1 MSTRVDFLLEGL
13 NCAHCAEKINDKV
26 SKLDYVE
33 SSNMNFVAKKLSVFM
48 ENENITEANVSKIA
62 KIIHDTESGLTV
74 SLLKNK
80 VLGEVSFDNKGNIIK
95 SAKKEEIDK
104 NKVIRVDFLLN
115 NLNCAHCAEKIN
127 DKVAK
132 LSYVENSN
140 MNFVAKKLSV
150 FAKAGDITKQHMSE
164 IAKIIHETESG
175 LTVSLLKN
183 KVVGALEFDNKGNI
197 IESGTIKG
205 SKDLNVLYANR
216 KNNSKEH
223 HHDHGEDCGC
233 GGHHHD
239 HDHGEECGCGG
250 HHHDHD
256 YGEECGCGDHH
267 HHDHEHGEEC
277 GCGDHHHHDHEHGE
291 ECGCG
296 NHHHHDHEHGEEC
309 GCGGHHHDHEHGEEC
324 GCGDHHHHDHEHEE
338 SKPKKVEKRKEKK
351 EINKDLIKI
360 IIGVI
365 VYAFGIY
372 EMAVG
377 NTGTF
382 GVVVFLAAYILIGGD
397 VLLKAIKNLFR
408 GQVLDEN
415 FLMSIATIGAVAIG
429 EYSEAVG
436 VMLFYKIGE
445 YLQQKAVGQSRKS
458 ISALM
463 EIKAEFAN
471 LVQGGK
477 MIQVDPEEVEV
488 GDVIVVKPGE
498 KVPLDG
504 IVTEGEAM
512 LDTSAI
518 TGESV
523 LRSVKPGEEVVSG
536 TINTNAL
543 IYVRVTKEYGESTVA
558 KILDMVENAGSR
570 KSQTENFISKFCRYY
585 TPIVVGLALAVA
597 FIPPLVI
604 EGAVFRDWLYRGLIF
619 LVVSCPC
626 ALVLSIP
633 LSFFGGIGSA
643 SKNGI
648 LIKGSNYLEAL
659 RKANTVVLD
668 KTGTITKGVFK
679 VTEINPVG
687 MSEDELLKY
696 AAIAEAN
703 SNHPIAKSIMESY
716 NEKFEEEV
724 KLSEI
729 DKYEEIAAHGIKVL
743 YNGKTILAGSS
754 KLLDSEN
761 IEYKK
766 IEESGT
772 TVYVAVD
779 GKFAGCIVISDEV
792 KEDSKRAIEEMRK
805 VGITNVVM
813 LTGDNEAAAAKI
825 AKEVGV
831 NKHYSGLLPN
841 QKVEILEEIANENST
856 GNTIFIGDGIN
867 DAPVL
872 ARADVGIAMGGVGSD
887 AAIEASD
894 IVFMTDELSKLPIAK
909 RISEKTNK
917 IVWQNI
923 VFAMGVKVIV
933 MLMSTGGVANMWEA
947 IFADV
952 GVALIAVLNAMRTL
966 KE

>member
-48 ENENITEANVSKIA
+48 ENENITEDNVSKIA

-95 SAKKEEIDK
+95 SVKKEEIDK

-127 DKVAK
+127 DKVGK

-256 YGEECGCGDHH
+256 HGEECGCGGH
-267 HHDHEHGEEC
+267 HHDHEHGEDC
-277 GCGDHHHHDHEHGE
+277 GCGG
-291 ECGCG
+291 
-296 NHHHHDHEHGEEC
+296 HHHDHEHGEEC
-309 GCGGHHHDHEHGEEC
+309 GCGGHHHDHEYGEECGCGDHHHDHGEEC
-324 GCGDHHHHDHEHEE
+324 GCGDHHHDHEHEE

-382 GVVVFLAAYILIGGD
+382 GVVVFLAAYVLIGGD

-504 IVTEGEAM
+504 IVKEGEAM

>member
-1 MSTRVDFLLEGL
+1 MSTRIDFLLEGL

-33 SSNMNFVAKKLSVFM
+33 NSNMNFVAKKLSVFM
-48 ENENITEANVSKIA
+48 ENESITEANVSKIA

-80 VLGEVSFDNKGNIIK
+80 VLGEISFDNKGNIIK
-95 SAKKEEIDK
+95 SEKKDEIDE

-127 DKVAK
+127 DKVGK
-132 LSYVENSN
+132 LAYVENSN

-164 IAKIIHETESG
+164 IAKMIHETESG

-197 IESGTIKG
+197 VESGNTTRKG
-205 SKDLNVLYANR
+205 RADLNVLYANR
-216 KNNSKEH
+216 NNSEEH
-223 HHDHGEDCGC
+223 HHEHGESCGC
-233 GGHHHD
+233 GEHHHD
-239 HDHGEECGCGG
+239 HDHGEECGCGE
-250 HHHDHD
+250 HHHNHD
-256 YGEECGCGDHH
+256 
-267 HHDHEHGEEC
+267 HGEEC
-277 GCGDHHHHDHEHGE
+277 GCGEHHHHDHDHGE

-296 NHHHHDHEHGEEC
+296 E
-309 GCGGHHHDHEHGEEC
+309 
-324 GCGDHHHHDHEHEE
+324 HHHDHEHEE
-338 SKPKKVEKRKEKK
+338 IKPKKVEKPKEKK

-360 IIGVI
+360 IIGVF

-397 VLLKAIKNLFR
+397 VLLKAAKNLFR
-408 GQVLDEN
+408 GQVMDEN
-415 FLMSIATIGAVAIG
+415 FLMSIATIGAIAIG
-429 EYSEAVG
+429 EHSEAVG

-463 EIKAEFAN
+463 GIKAEFAN

-477 MIQVDPEEVEV
+477 IIQVDPEEVEV

-570 KSQTENFISKFCRYY
+570 KSQTENFISRFCRYY

-659 RKANTVVLD
+659 RKVNTVVLD

-687 MSEDELLKY
+687 MSEDELLRF

-716 NEKFEEEV
+716 NEKSNEEI

-761 IEYKK
+761 VKYEK
-766 IEESGT
+766 IDEVGT

-779 GKFAGCIVISDEV
+779 GKYAGCIVISDEV
-792 KEDSKRAIEEMRK
+792 KEDSKRAIAEMRK

-825 AKEVGV
+825 AEEVGLD
-831 NKHYSGLLPN
+831 KHYSGLLPN
-841 QKVEILEEIANENST
+841 QKVEILEEIAKENST
-856 GNTIFIGDGIN
+856 GNTAFIGDGIN

>member
-1 MSTRVDFLLEGL
+1 MSTRIDFLLEGL

-33 SSNMNFVAKKLSVFM
+33 NSNMNFVAKKLSVFM
-48 ENENITEANVSKIA
+48 ENESITEANVSKIA

-80 VLGEVSFDNKGNIIK
+80 VLGEISFDNKGNIIK
-95 SAKKEEIDK
+95 SEKKDEIDK

-127 DKVAK
+127 DKVGK
-132 LSYVENSN
+132 LAYVENSN

-150 FAKAGDITKQHMSE
+150 FANAGDITKQHMSE

-197 IESGTIKG
+197 VESGNTARNGRI
-205 SKDLNVLYANR
+205 DLNVLYANR
-216 KNNSKEH
+216 NNSEEHHHEHGENCGCGEHHHHEHNHDEECGCGEHH
-223 HHDHGEDCGC
+223 HHDHEHSESCGC

-239 HDHGEECGCGG
+239 HDHKET
-250 HHHDHD
+250 
-256 YGEECGCGDHH
+256 
-267 HHDHEHGEEC
+267 
-277 GCGDHHHHDHEHGE
+277 
-291 ECGCG
+291 
-296 NHHHHDHEHGEEC
+296 
-309 GCGGHHHDHEHGEEC
+309 
-324 GCGDHHHHDHEHEE
+324 
-338 SKPKKVEKRKEKK
+338 KPKKVEKPKEKK

-397 VLLKAIKNLFR
+397 VLLKAAKNLFR
-408 GQVLDEN
+408 GQVMDEN
-415 FLMSIATIGAVAIG
+415 FLMSIATIGAIAIG
-429 EYSEAVG
+429 EHSEAVG

-477 MIQVDPEEVEV
+477 IIQVDPEEVEV

-570 KSQTENFISKFCRYY
+570 KSQTENFISRFCRYY

-659 RKANTVVLD
+659 RKVDTVVLD

-687 MSEDELLKY
+687 MSEDELLRF

-724 KLSEI
+724 KLSKI

-743 YNGKTILAGSS
+743 YHGKTILAGSS

-761 IEYKK
+761 VKYEK
-766 IEESGT
+766 IDEVGT

-779 GKFAGCIVISDEV
+779 GKYAGCIVISDQI
-792 KEDSKRAIEEMRK
+792 KEDSKKAIEEMRK

-831 NKHYSGLLPN
+831 DKYYSGLLPN
-841 QKVEILEEIANENST
+841 QKVEMLEEIASKNST
-856 GNTIFIGDGIN
+856 GNTAFIGDGIN

-894 IVFMTDELSKLPIAK
+894 VVFMTDELSKLPIAK

>member
-48 ENENITEANVSKIA
+48 ENENITEDNVSKIA

-256 YGEECGCGDHH
+256 YGEECGCGD
-267 HHDHEHGEEC
+267 
-277 GCGDHHHHDHEHGE
+277 
-291 ECGCG
+291 
-296 NHHHHDHEHGEEC
+296 HHHHDHEHGEEC

>member
-1 MSTRVDFLLEGL
+1 MSTRIDFLLDGL

-33 SSNMNFVAKKLSVFM
+33 NSNMNFVAKKLSVFM
-48 ENENITEANVSKIA
+48 ENESITEANVSKIA

-80 VLGEVSFDNKGNIIK
+80 VLGEISFDNKGNIVK
-95 SAKKEEIDK
+95 SEKKDEIDK

-127 DKVAK
+127 DKVGK
-132 LSYVENSN
+132 LAYVENSN

-183 KVVGALEFDNKGNI
+183 KVVGALDFDNKGNI
-197 IESGTIKG
+197 VESGNTARRG
-205 SKDLNVLYANR
+205 RTDLNVLYANR
-216 KNNSKEH
+216 NNSEEHHHEHGESCGCGEH
-223 HHDHGEDCGC
+223 HHDYDHGEECGC
-233 GGHHHD
+233 GERHHHD
-239 HDHGEECGCGG
+239 HEHDEECGCGG

-256 YGEECGCGDHH
+256 
-267 HHDHEHGEEC
+267 
-277 GCGDHHHHDHEHGE
+277 
-291 ECGCG
+291 
-296 NHHHHDHEHGEEC
+296 
-309 GCGGHHHDHEHGEEC
+309 
-324 GCGDHHHHDHEHEE
+324 EHEE
-338 SKPKKVEKRKEKK
+338 IKPKKVEKPKEKK

-360 IIGVI
+360 IIGVF

-397 VLLKAIKNLFR
+397 VLLKAAKNLFR
-408 GQVLDEN
+408 GQVMDEN
-415 FLMSIATIGAVAIG
+415 FLMSLAPIGAIALG
-429 EYSEAVG
+429 EHSEAVG

-477 MIQVDPEEVEV
+477 IIQVDPEEVEV

-570 KSQTENFISKFCRYY
+570 KSQTENFISRFCRYY

-659 RKANTVVLD
+659 RKVNTVVLD

-687 MSEDELLKY
+687 MSEDELLRF

-743 YNGKTILAGSS
+743 YHGKTILAGSS

-761 IEYKK
+761 VKYEKVD
-766 IEESGT
+766 EVGT

-779 GKFAGCIVISDEV
+779 GKYAGCIVISDQI
-792 KEDSKRAIEEMRK
+792 KEDSKKAIAEMRK

-831 NKHYSGLLPN
+831 DKYYSGLLPN
-841 QKVEILEEIANENST
+841 QKVEMLEEIASKNST
-856 GNTIFIGDGIN
+856 GNTAFIGDGIN

-894 IVFMTDELSKLPIAK
+894 VVFMTDELSKLPIAK

>member
-48 ENENITEANVSKIA
+48 ENENITEDNVSKIA

-95 SAKKEEIDK
+95 SVKKEEIDK

-197 IESGTIKG
+197 IESGTIRG

>member
-1 MSTRVDFLLEGL
+1 MSTRIDFLLDGL

-33 SSNMNFVAKKLSVFM
+33 NSNMNFVAKKLSVFM
-48 ENENITEANVSKIA
+48 ENESITEANVSKIA

-80 VLGEVSFDNKGNIIK
+80 VLGEISFDNKGNIIK
-95 SAKKEEIDK
+95 SEKKDEIDK
-104 NKVIRVDFLLN
+104 EKVIRVDFLLN

-127 DKVAK
+127 DKVGK
-132 LSYVENSN
+132 LAYVENSN

-197 IESGTIKG
+197 VESGNTARNGRI
-205 SKDLNVLYANR
+205 DLNVLYANR
-216 KNNSKEH
+216 NNSEEH
-223 HHDHGEDCGC
+223 HHEHGENCGC

-239 HDHGEECGCGG
+239 HDHKET
-250 HHHDHD
+250 
-256 YGEECGCGDHH
+256 
-267 HHDHEHGEEC
+267 
-277 GCGDHHHHDHEHGE
+277 
-291 ECGCG
+291 
-296 NHHHHDHEHGEEC
+296 
-309 GCGGHHHDHEHGEEC
+309 
-324 GCGDHHHHDHEHEE
+324 
-338 SKPKKVEKRKEKK
+338 KPKKVEKPKEKK

-397 VLLKAIKNLFR
+397 VLLKAAKNLFR
-408 GQVLDEN
+408 GQVMDEN
-415 FLMSIATIGAVAIG
+415 FLMSIATIGAIAIG
-429 EYSEAVG
+429 EHSEAVG

-477 MIQVDPEEVEV
+477 IIQVDPEEVEV

-570 KSQTENFISKFCRYY
+570 KSQTENFISRFCRYY

-659 RKANTVVLD
+659 RKVNTVVLD

-687 MSEDELLKY
+687 MSEDELLRF

-743 YNGKTILAGSS
+743 YHGKTILAGSS

-761 IEYKK
+761 VKYEK
-766 IEESGT
+766 IDEVGT

-779 GKFAGCIVISDEV
+779 GKYAGCIVISDQI
-792 KEDSKRAIEEMRK
+792 KEDSKKAIEEMRK

-831 NKHYSGLLPN
+831 DKYYSGLLPN
-841 QKVEILEEIANENST
+841 QKVEMLEEIASKNST
-856 GNTIFIGDGIN
+856 GNTAFIGDGIN

-894 IVFMTDELSKLPIAK
+894 VVFMTDELSKLPIAK

>member
-1 MSTRVDFLLEGL
+1 
-13 NCAHCAEKINDKV
+13 
-26 SKLDYVE
+26 
-33 SSNMNFVAKKLSVFM
+33 MNFVAKKLSVFM
-48 ENENITEANVSKIA
+48 ENESITEANVSKIA

-80 VLGEVSFDNKGNIIK
+80 VLGEISFDNKGNIIK
-95 SAKKEEIDK
+95 SDKKDEIDE

-127 DKVAK
+127 DKVGK
-132 LSYVENSN
+132 LAYVENSN

-164 IAKIIHETESG
+164 IAKIIHETESC

-183 KVVGALEFDNKGNI
+183 KVVGALDFDNRGNI
-197 IESGTIKG
+197 IESGNTSVKG
-205 SKDLNVLYANR
+205 MTDLNVLYAKR
-216 KNNSKEH
+216 KNNLEEEH
-223 HHDHGEDCGC
+223 HH
-233 GGHHHD
+233 
-239 HDHGEECGCGG
+239 
-250 HHHDHD
+250 
-256 YGEECGCGDHH
+256 
-267 HHDHEHGEEC
+267 HEHGESC
-277 GCGDHHHHDHEHGE
+277 GCGE
-291 ECGCG
+291 
-296 NHHHHDHEHGEEC
+296 
-309 GCGGHHHDHEHGEEC
+309 
-324 GCGDHHHHDHEHEE
+324 HHHDHEHEE
-338 SKPKKVEKRKEKK
+338 TKPKKVEKPKEKK

-360 IIGVI
+360 IIGVF
-365 VYAFGIY
+365 VYGFGIY

-397 VLLKAIKNLFR
+397 VLLKAAKNLFR
-408 GQVLDEN
+408 GQVMDEN
-415 FLMSIATIGAVAIG
+415 FLMSIATIGAIAIG
-429 EYSEAVG
+429 EHSEAVG

-477 MIQVDPEEVEV
+477 IIQVDPEEVEV

-504 IVTEGEAM
+504 IVIEGEAM

-570 KSQTENFISKFCRYY
+570 KSQTENFISRFCRYY

-597 FIPPLVI
+597 FIPSLVI

-659 RKANTVVLD
+659 RKVNTVVLD

-687 MSEDELLKY
+687 MSEDELLRF

-716 NEKFEEEV
+716 NEKSNEEI

-729 DKYEEIAAHGIKVL
+729 DQYEEIAAHGIKVL
-743 YNGKTILAGSS
+743 SNGKIILVGSS

-761 IEYKK
+761 VKYEK
-766 IEESGT
+766 IDEVGT

-792 KEDSKRAIEEMRK
+792 KEDSKRAIAEMRK

-813 LTGDNEAAAAKI
+813 LTGDNEATAVKI
-825 AKEVGV
+825 AEEVGLD
-831 NKHYSGLLPN
+831 KHYSGLLPN
-841 QKVEILEEIANENST
+841 QKVEILEEIAKENST
-856 GNTIFIGDGIN
+856 GNTAFIGDGIN

-923 VFAMGVKVIV
+923 IFAMGVKVIV

-966 KE
+966 KK

>member
-1 MSTRVDFLLEGL
+1 MSTRIDFLLEGL

-33 SSNMNFVAKKLSVFM
+33 NSNMNFVAKKLSVFM
-48 ENENITEANVSKIA
+48 ENESITEANVSKIA

-80 VLGEVSFDNKGNIIK
+80 VLGEISFDNKGNIIK
-95 SAKKEEIDK
+95 SEKKDEIDK

-127 DKVAK
+127 DKVGK
-132 LSYVENSN
+132 LAYVENSN

-150 FAKAGDITKQHMSE
+150 FAKARDITKQHMSE

-197 IESGTIKG
+197 VESGNTARNGRI
-205 SKDLNVLYANR
+205 DLNVLYANR
-216 KNNSKEH
+216 NNSEEH
-223 HHDHGEDCGC
+223 HHEHGENCGC

-239 HDHGEECGCGG
+239 HDHKET
-250 HHHDHD
+250 
-256 YGEECGCGDHH
+256 
-267 HHDHEHGEEC
+267 
-277 GCGDHHHHDHEHGE
+277 
-291 ECGCG
+291 
-296 NHHHHDHEHGEEC
+296 
-309 GCGGHHHDHEHGEEC
+309 
-324 GCGDHHHHDHEHEE
+324 
-338 SKPKKVEKRKEKK
+338 KPKKVEKPKEKK

-360 IIGVI
+360 IIGVF

-397 VLLKAIKNLFR
+397 VLLKAAKNLFR
-408 GQVLDEN
+408 GQVMDEN
-415 FLMSIATIGAVAIG
+415 FLMSIATIGAIAIG
-429 EYSEAVG
+429 EHSEAVG

-477 MIQVDPEEVEV
+477 IIQVDPEEVEV

-659 RKANTVVLD
+659 RKVDTVVLD

-687 MSEDELLKY
+687 MSEDELLRF

-743 YNGKTILAGSS
+743 YHGKTILAGSS

-761 IEYKK
+761 VKYEK
-766 IEESGT
+766 IDEVGT

-779 GKFAGCIVISDEV
+779 GKYAGCIVISDQI
-792 KEDSKRAIEEMRK
+792 KEDSKKAIEEMRK

-831 NKHYSGLLPN
+831 DKYYSGLLPN
-841 QKVEILEEIANENST
+841 QKVEMLEEIASKNST
-856 GNTIFIGDGIN
+856 GNTAFIGDGIN

-894 IVFMTDELSKLPIAK
+894 VVFMTDELSKLPIAK

>member
-48 ENENITEANVSKIA
+48 ENENITEDNVSKIA

-95 SAKKEEIDK
+95 SVKKEEIDK

-127 DKVAK
+127 DKVGK

-256 YGEECGCGDHH
+256 
-267 HHDHEHGEEC
+267 
-277 GCGDHHHHDHEHGE
+277 
-291 ECGCG
+291 
-296 NHHHHDHEHGEEC
+296 HGEEC

-324 GCGDHHHHDHEHEE
+324 GCGDHHHDHEHEE

-382 GVVVFLAAYILIGGD
+382 GIVVFLAAYILIGGD

>member
-1 MSTRVDFLLEGL
+1 MSTRIDFLLEGL

-33 SSNMNFVAKKLSVFM
+33 NSNMNFVAKKLSVFM
-48 ENENITEANVSKIA
+48 ENESITEANVSKIA

-80 VLGEVSFDNKGNIIK
+80 VLGEISFDNKGNIIK
-95 SAKKEEIDK
+95 SEKKDEIDK

-127 DKVAK
+127 DKVGK
-132 LSYVENSN
+132 LAYVENSN

-150 FAKAGDITKQHMSE
+150 FAKARDITKQHMSE

-197 IESGTIKG
+197 VESGNTTRRG
-205 SKDLNVLYANR
+205 RTDLNVLYANR
-216 KNNSKEH
+216 NNSEEH
-223 HHDHGEDCGC
+223 HHEHGESCGC
-233 GGHHHD
+233 GEHHHD
-239 HDHGEECGCGG
+239 HDHGEECGCG
-250 HHHDHD
+250 
-256 YGEECGCGDHH
+256 EHH

-277 GCGDHHHHDHEHGE
+277 GCGERHHHDHEH
-291 ECGCG
+291 
-296 NHHHHDHEHGEEC
+296 DEEC
-309 GCGGHHHDHEHGEEC
+309 GCGGHHHDH
-324 GCGDHHHHDHEHEE
+324 DEHEE
-338 SKPKKVEKRKEKK
+338 IKPKKVEKPKEKK

-360 IIGVI
+360 IIGVF

-397 VLLKAIKNLFR
+397 VLLKAAKNLFR
-408 GQVLDEN
+408 GQVMDEN
-415 FLMSIATIGAVAIG
+415 FLMSIATIGAIAIG
-429 EYSEAVG
+429 EHSEAVG

-477 MIQVDPEEVEV
+477 IIQVDPEEVEV

-570 KSQTENFISKFCRYY
+570 KSQTENFISRFCRYY

-659 RKANTVVLD
+659 RKVDTVVLD

-687 MSEDELLKY
+687 MSEDELLRF

-743 YNGKTILAGSS
+743 YHGKTILAGSS

-761 IEYKK
+761 VKYEK
-766 IEESGT
+766 IDEVGT

-779 GKFAGCIVISDEV
+779 GKYAGCIVISDQI
-792 KEDSKRAIEEMRK
+792 KEDSKKAIEEMRK

-831 NKHYSGLLPN
+831 DKYYSGLLPN
-841 QKVEILEEIANENST
+841 QKVEMLEEIASKNST
-856 GNTIFIGDGIN
+856 GNTAFIGDGIN

>member
-140 MNFVAKKLSV
+140 MKFVAKKLSV
-150 FAKAGDITKQHMSE
+150 FAKGGDITKQHMSD

-223 HHDHGEDCGC
+223 HHEHGEDCGC
-233 GGHHHD
+233 GG
-239 HDHGEECGCGG
+239 
-250 HHHDHD
+250 
-256 YGEECGCGDHH
+256 
-267 HHDHEHGEEC
+267 
-277 GCGDHHHHDHEHGE
+277 
-291 ECGCG
+291 
-296 NHHHHDHEHGEEC
+296 HHHDHEHGEEC

-324 GCGDHHHHDHEHEE
+324 GCGDHHHHDHEHGEECGCGDHHHDHGEECGCGDHHHDHEHEE

-382 GVVVFLAAYILIGGD
+382 GVVVFLAAYVLIGGD

-488 GDVIVVKPGE
+488 GDVIAVKPGE

>member
-1 MSTRVDFLLEGL
+1 MSTRIDFLLEGL

-33 SSNMNFVAKKLSVFM
+33 NSNMNFVAKKLSVFM
-48 ENENITEANVSKIA
+48 ENESITEANVSKIA

-80 VLGEVSFDNKGNIIK
+80 VLGEISFDNKGNIIK
-95 SAKKEEIDK
+95 SEKKDEIDK

-127 DKVAK
+127 DKVGK
-132 LSYVENSN
+132 LAYVENSN

-150 FAKAGDITKQHMSE
+150 FAKARDITKQHMSE

-197 IESGTIKG
+197 VESENTARNGRT
-205 SKDLNVLYANR
+205 DLNVLYANR
-216 KNNSKEH
+216 NNSEEH
-223 HHDHGEDCGC
+223 HHEHGESCGC
-233 GGHHHD
+233 GEHHHD
-239 HDHGEECGCGG
+239 HDHGEECGCG
-250 HHHDHD
+250 
-256 YGEECGCGDHH
+256 EHH

-277 GCGDHHHHDHEHGE
+277 GCGERHHHDHEH
-291 ECGCG
+291 
-296 NHHHHDHEHGEEC
+296 DEEC
-309 GCGGHHHDHEHGEEC
+309 GCGGHHHDH
-324 GCGDHHHHDHEHEE
+324 DEHEE
-338 SKPKKVEKRKEKK
+338 IKPKKVEKPKEKK

-360 IIGVI
+360 IIGVF

-397 VLLKAIKNLFR
+397 VLLKAAKNLFR
-408 GQVLDEN
+408 GQVMDEN
-415 FLMSIATIGAVAIG
+415 FLMSIATIGAIAIG
-429 EYSEAVG
+429 EHSEAVG

-477 MIQVDPEEVEV
+477 IIQADPEEVEV

-570 KSQTENFISKFCRYY
+570 KSQTENFISRFCRYY

-659 RKANTVVLD
+659 RKVDTVVLD

-687 MSEDELLKY
+687 MSEDELLRF

-743 YNGKTILAGSS
+743 YHGKTILAGSS

-761 IEYKK
+761 VKYEK
-766 IEESGT
+766 IDEVGT

-779 GKFAGCIVISDEV
+779 GKYAGCIVISDEV
-792 KEDSKRAIEEMRK
+792 KEDSKKAIEEMRK

-831 NKHYSGLLPN
+831 DKYYSGLLPN
-841 QKVEILEEIANENST
+841 QKVEMLEEIASKNST
-856 GNTIFIGDGIN
+856 GNTAFIGDGIN

-894 IVFMTDELSKLPIAK
+894 VVFMTDELSKLPIAK

>member
-1 MSTRVDFLLEGL
+1 MSTRIDFLLEGL

-33 SSNMNFVAKKLSVFM
+33 NSNMNFVAKKLSVFM
-48 ENENITEANVSKIA
+48 ENESITEANVSKIA

-80 VLGEVSFDNKGNIIK
+80 VLGEISFDNKGNIIK
-95 SAKKEEIDK
+95 SEKKDEIDE

-127 DKVAK
+127 DKVGK

-164 IAKIIHETESG
+164 IAKMIHETESG

-197 IESGTIKG
+197 VESGNIIRRGRT
-205 SKDLNVLYANR
+205 DLNVLYANR
-216 KNNSKEH
+216 NNSEEDH
-223 HHDHGEDCGC
+223 HKHGESCGC
-233 GGHHHD
+233 GEHHHD
-239 HDHGEECGCGG
+239 HDHGEECGCGE

-256 YGEECGCGDHH
+256 
-267 HHDHEHGEEC
+267 HGEEC
-277 GCGDHHHHDHEHGE
+277 GCGEHHHDHDHGE

-296 NHHHHDHEHGEEC
+296 EHHHHDH
-309 GCGGHHHDHEHGEEC
+309 DHEEI
-324 GCGDHHHHDHEHEE
+324 
-338 SKPKKVEKRKEKK
+338 KPKKVEKPKEKK

-360 IIGVI
+360 IIGVF

-397 VLLKAIKNLFR
+397 VLLKAAKNLFR
-408 GQVLDEN
+408 GQVMDEN
-415 FLMSIATIGAVAIG
+415 FLMSIATIGAIAIG
-429 EYSEAVG
+429 EHSEAVG

-477 MIQVDPEEVEV
+477 IIQVDPEEVEV

-570 KSQTENFISKFCRYY
+570 KSQTENFISRFCRYY

-659 RKANTVVLD
+659 RKVNTVVLD

-687 MSEDELLKY
+687 MSEDELLRF

-716 NEKFEEEV
+716 NEKSNEEI

-761 IEYKK
+761 VKYEK
-766 IEESGT
+766 IDEIGT

-779 GKFAGCIVISDEV
+779 GKYAGCIVISDEV
-792 KEDSKRAIEEMRK
+792 KEDSKRAIAEMRK

-825 AKEVGV
+825 AEEVGLD
-831 NKHYSGLLPN
+831 KHYSGLLPN
-841 QKVEILEEIANENST
+841 QKVEILEEIAKENST
-856 GNTIFIGDGIN
+856 GNTAFIGDGIN

>member
-223 HHDHGEDCGC
+223 HHDHGE
-233 GGHHHD
+233 
-239 HDHGEECGCGG
+239 ECGCGG
-250 HHHDHD
+250 HHHDHEH
-256 YGEECGCGDHH
+256 GEECGCGDHH

-296 NHHHHDHEHGEEC
+296 
-309 GCGGHHHDHEHGEEC
+309 GHHHDHEHGEEC
-324 GCGDHHHHDHEHEE
+324 GCGDHHHHDHEHGEECGCGDHHHDHEHEE

-872 ARADVGIAMGGVGSD
+872 ARADIGIAMGGVGSD

>member
-1 MSTRVDFLLEGL
+1 MSTRIDFLLEGL

-33 SSNMNFVAKKLSVFM
+33 NSNMNFVAKKLSVFM
-48 ENENITEANVSKIA
+48 ENESITEANVSKIA

-80 VLGEVSFDNKGNIIK
+80 VLGEISFDNKGNIIK
-95 SAKKEEIDK
+95 SEKKDEIDK

-127 DKVAK
+127 DKVTK
-132 LSYVENSN
+132 LAYVENSN

-150 FAKAGDITKQHMSE
+150 FAKARDITKQHMSE

-197 IESGTIKG
+197 VESGNTTRKG
-205 SKDLNVLYANR
+205 RADLNVLYANR
-216 KNNSKEH
+216 NNSEEH
-223 HHDHGEDCGC
+223 HHEHGESCGC
-233 GGHHHD
+233 G
-239 HDHGEECGCGG
+239 E

-256 YGEECGCGDHH
+256 YGEECGCG
-267 HHDHEHGEEC
+267 E
-277 GCGDHHHHDHEHGE
+277 
-291 ECGCG
+291 
-296 NHHHHDHEHGEEC
+296 HHHHDHEHGEEC
-309 GCGGHHHDHEHGEEC
+309 GCGGHHHE
-324 GCGDHHHHDHEHEE
+324 HDHEET
-338 SKPKKVEKRKEKK
+338 KPKKVEKPKEKK

-360 IIGVI
+360 IIGVF

-397 VLLKAIKNLFR
+397 VLLKAAKNLFR
-408 GQVLDEN
+408 GQVMDEN
-415 FLMSIATIGAVAIG
+415 FLMSIATIGAIAIG
-429 EYSEAVG
+429 EHSEAVG

-477 MIQVDPEEVEV
+477 IIQVDPEEVEV

-570 KSQTENFISKFCRYY
+570 KSQTENFISRFCRYY

-659 RKANTVVLD
+659 RKVDTVVLD

-687 MSEDELLKY
+687 MSEDELLRF

-743 YNGKTILAGSS
+743 YHGKTILAGSS

-761 IEYKK
+761 VKYEK
-766 IEESGT
+766 IDEVGT

-779 GKFAGCIVISDEV
+779 GKYAGCIVISDQI
-792 KEDSKRAIEEMRK
+792 KEDSKKAIEEMRK

-831 NKHYSGLLPN
+831 DKYYSGLLPN
-841 QKVEILEEIANENST
+841 QKVEMLEEIASKNST
-856 GNTIFIGDGIN
+856 GNTAFIGDGIN

-894 IVFMTDELSKLPIAK
+894 VVFMTDELSKLPIAK

>member
-48 ENENITEANVSKIA
+48 ENENITEDNVSKIA

-223 HHDHGEDCGC
+223 HHEHGEDCGC

-256 YGEECGCGDHH
+256 
-267 HHDHEHGEEC
+267 HEHGEEC

-296 NHHHHDHEHGEEC
+296 D
-309 GCGGHHHDHEHGEEC
+309 
-324 GCGDHHHHDHEHEE
+324 HHHDHEHEE

-831 NKHYSGLLPN
+831 NKHYSGLLPD
-841 QKVEILEEIANENST
+841 QKVEILEEIASENST

>member
-1 MSTRVDFLLEGL
+1 MSTRIDFLLEGL

-33 SSNMNFVAKKLSVFM
+33 NSNMNFVAKKLSVFM
-48 ENENITEANVSKIA
+48 ENESITEANVSKIA

-80 VLGEVSFDNKGNIIK
+80 VLGEISFDNKGNIIK
-95 SAKKEEIDK
+95 SEKKDEIDE

-127 DKVAK
+127 DKVGK
-132 LSYVENSN
+132 LAYVENSN

-164 IAKIIHETESG
+164 IAKMIHETESG

-197 IESGTIKG
+197 VESGNTTRKG
-205 SKDLNVLYANR
+205 RADLNVLYANR
-216 KNNSKEH
+216 NNSEEH
-223 HHDHGEDCGC
+223 HHEHGESCGC
-233 GGHHHD
+233 GEHHHD
-239 HDHGEECGCGG
+239 HDHGEECGCGEH

-256 YGEECGCGDHH
+256 
-267 HHDHEHGEEC
+267 
-277 GCGDHHHHDHEHGE
+277 
-291 ECGCG
+291 
-296 NHHHHDHEHGEEC
+296 
-309 GCGGHHHDHEHGEEC
+309 
-324 GCGDHHHHDHEHEE
+324 HEE
-338 SKPKKVEKRKEKK
+338 IKPKKVEKPKEKK

-360 IIGVI
+360 IIGVF

-397 VLLKAIKNLFR
+397 VLLKAAKNLFR
-408 GQVLDEN
+408 GQVMDEN
-415 FLMSIATIGAVAIG
+415 FLMSIATIGAIAIG
-429 EYSEAVG
+429 EHSEAVG

-477 MIQVDPEEVEV
+477 IIQVDPEEVEV

-570 KSQTENFISKFCRYY
+570 KSQTENFISRFCRYY

-659 RKANTVVLD
+659 RKVNTVVLD

-687 MSEDELLKY
+687 MSEDELLRF

-716 NEKFEEEV
+716 NEKSNEEI

-761 IEYKK
+761 VKYEK
-766 IEESGT
+766 IDEVGT

-779 GKFAGCIVISDEV
+779 GKYAGCIVISDEV
-792 KEDSKRAIEEMRK
+792 KEDSKRAIAEMRK

-825 AKEVGV
+825 AEEVGLD
-831 NKHYSGLLPN
+831 KHYSGLLPN
-841 QKVEILEEIANENST
+841 QKVEILEEIAKENST
-856 GNTIFIGDGIN
+856 GNTAFIGDGIN

>member
-1 MSTRVDFLLEGL
+1 MSTRIDFLLEGL

-33 SSNMNFVAKKLSVFM
+33 NSNMNFVAKKLSVFM
-48 ENENITEANVSKIA
+48 ENESITEANVSKIA

-80 VLGEVSFDNKGNIIK
+80 VLGKISFDNKGNIIK
-95 SAKKEEIDK
+95 SEKKDEIDK

-127 DKVAK
+127 DKVGK
-132 LSYVENSN
+132 LAYVENSN

-197 IESGTIKG
+197 VESGNTTKKG
-205 SKDLNVLYANR
+205 RIDLNVLYANR
-216 KNNSKEH
+216 NNSEGH
-223 HHDHGEDCGC
+223 HHDHEHDEECGCGEHHHHNHEHGEECGCGEHHHHDYEHGEECEC

-250 HHHDHD
+250 YHH
-256 YGEECGCGDHH
+256 E
-267 HHDHEHGEEC
+267 HDHEET
-277 GCGDHHHHDHEHGE
+277 
-291 ECGCG
+291 
-296 NHHHHDHEHGEEC
+296 
-309 GCGGHHHDHEHGEEC
+309 
-324 GCGDHHHHDHEHEE
+324 
-338 SKPKKVEKRKEKK
+338 KPKKVEKPKEKK

-397 VLLKAIKNLFR
+397 VLLKAAKNLFR
-408 GQVLDEN
+408 GQVMDEN
-415 FLMSIATIGAVAIG
+415 FLMSIATIGAIAIG
-429 EYSEAVG
+429 EHSEAVG

-477 MIQVDPEEVEV
+477 IIQVDPEEVEV

-570 KSQTENFISKFCRYY
+570 KSQTENFISRFCRYY

-604 EGAVFRDWLYRGLIF
+604 EGAVFKDWLYRGLIF

-659 RKANTVVLD
+659 RKVNTVVLD

-687 MSEDELLKY
+687 MSEDELLRF

-743 YNGKTILAGSS
+743 YHGKTILAGSS

-761 IEYKK
+761 VKYEKVD
-766 IEESGT
+766 EVGT

-779 GKFAGCIVISDEV
+779 GKYAGCIVISDQI
-792 KEDSKRAIEEMRK
+792 KEDSKKAIAEMRK

-831 NKHYSGLLPN
+831 DKYYSGLLPN
-841 QKVEILEEIANENST
+841 QKVEMLEEIASKNST
-856 GNTIFIGDGIN
+856 GNTAFIGDGIN

>member
-1 MSTRVDFLLEGL
+1 MSTRIDFLLEGL

-33 SSNMNFVAKKLSVFM
+33 NSNMNFVAKKLSVFM
-48 ENENITEANVSKIA
+48 ENESITEANVSKIA

-80 VLGEVSFDNKGNIIK
+80 VLGEISFDNKGNIIK
-95 SAKKEEIDK
+95 SEKKDEIDE

-127 DKVAK
+127 DKVGK
-132 LSYVENSN
+132 LAYVENSN

-164 IAKIIHETESG
+164 IAKMIHETESG

-197 IESGTIKG
+197 VESGNTTRKG
-205 SKDLNVLYANR
+205 RADLNVLYANR
-216 KNNSKEH
+216 NNSEEH
-223 HHDHGEDCGC
+223 HHEHGESCGCGEHHHNHDHGEECGC
-233 GGHHHD
+233 EEHHHHEHD

-250 HHHDHD
+250 HHHDH
-256 YGEECGCGDHH
+256 
-267 HHDHEHGEEC
+267 
-277 GCGDHHHHDHEHGE
+277 
-291 ECGCG
+291 
-296 NHHHHDHEHGEEC
+296 
-309 GCGGHHHDHEHGEEC
+309 
-324 GCGDHHHHDHEHEE
+324 EHEE
-338 SKPKKVEKRKEKK
+338 TKPKKVEKPKEKK

-360 IIGVI
+360 IIGVF

-397 VLLKAIKNLFR
+397 VLLKAAKNLFR
-408 GQVLDEN
+408 GQVMDEN
-415 FLMSIATIGAVAIG
+415 FLMSIATIGAIAIG
-429 EYSEAVG
+429 EHSEAVG

-477 MIQVDPEEVEV
+477 IIQVDPEEVEV

-570 KSQTENFISKFCRYY
+570 KSQTENFISRFCRYY

-659 RKANTVVLD
+659 RKVNTVVLD

-687 MSEDELLKY
+687 MSEDELLRF

-716 NEKFEEEV
+716 NEKSNEEI

-761 IEYKK
+761 VKYEK
-766 IEESGT
+766 IDEVGT

-779 GKFAGCIVISDEV
+779 GKYAGCIVISDEV
-792 KEDSKRAIEEMRK
+792 KEDSKRAIAEMRK

-825 AKEVGV
+825 AEEVGLD
-831 NKHYSGLLPN
+831 KHYSGLLPN
-841 QKVEILEEIANENST
+841 QKVEILEEIAKENST
-856 GNTIFIGDGIN
+856 GNTAFIGDGIN

>member
-1 MSTRVDFLLEGL
+1 MSTRIDFLLEGL

-33 SSNMNFVAKKLSVFM
+33 NSNMNFVAKKLSVFM
-48 ENENITEANVSKIA
+48 ENESITEANVSKIA

-80 VLGEVSFDNKGNIIK
+80 VLGEISFDNKGNIIK
-95 SAKKEEIDK
+95 SEKKDEIDK

-127 DKVAK
+127 DKVGK
-132 LSYVENSN
+132 LAYVENSN

-197 IESGTIKG
+197 VESGNTTRRG
-205 SKDLNVLYANR
+205 RTDLNVLYANR
-216 KNNSKEH
+216 KNNSDEH
-223 HHDHGEDCGC
+223 HHKHGESCGC
-233 GGHHHD
+233 GEHHHD

-250 HHHDHD
+250 HHHDH
-256 YGEECGCGDHH
+256 
-267 HHDHEHGEEC
+267 
-277 GCGDHHHHDHEHGE
+277 
-291 ECGCG
+291 
-296 NHHHHDHEHGEEC
+296 
-309 GCGGHHHDHEHGEEC
+309 
-324 GCGDHHHHDHEHEE
+324 EHEE
-338 SKPKKVEKRKEKK
+338 IKPKKVEKPKEKK

-360 IIGVI
+360 IIGVF

-397 VLLKAIKNLFR
+397 VLLKAAKNLFR
-408 GQVLDEN
+408 GQVMDEN
-415 FLMSIATIGAVAIG
+415 FLMSIATIGAIAIG
-429 EYSEAVG
+429 EHSEAVG

-477 MIQVDPEEVEV
+477 IIQVDPEEVEV

-570 KSQTENFISKFCRYY
+570 KSQTENFISRFCRYY

-659 RKANTVVLD
+659 RKVNTVVLD

-687 MSEDELLKY
+687 MSEDELLRF

-716 NEKFEEEV
+716 NEKSNEEI

-754 KLLDSEN
+754 KLLDSESVKY
-761 IEYKK
+761 EK
-766 IEESGT
+766 IDEVGT

-779 GKFAGCIVISDEV
+779 GKYAGCIVISDEV
-792 KEDSKRAIEEMRK
+792 KEDSKRAIAEMRK

-825 AKEVGV
+825 AEEVGLD
-831 NKHYSGLLPN
+831 KHYSGLLPN
-841 QKVEILEEIANENST
+841 QKVEILEEIAKENST
-856 GNTIFIGDGIN
+856 GNTAFIGDGIN

>member
-1 MSTRVDFLLEGL
+1 MSTRIDFLLEGL

-33 SSNMNFVAKKLSVFM
+33 NSNMNFVAKKLSVFM
-48 ENENITEANVSKIA
+48 ENESITEANVSKIA

-80 VLGEVSFDNKGNIIK
+80 VLGEISFDNKGNIIK
-95 SAKKEEIDK
+95 SEKKDEIDK

-127 DKVAK
+127 DKVGK
-132 LSYVENSN
+132 LAYVENSN

-150 FAKAGDITKQHMSE
+150 FAKARDITKQHMSE

-197 IESGTIKG
+197 VESGNTARNGRI
-205 SKDLNVLYANR
+205 DLNVLYANR
-216 KNNSKEH
+216 NNSEEH
-223 HHDHGEDCGC
+223 HHEHGENCGCGGHYHEHDHGEECGC

-256 YGEECGCGDHH
+256 
-267 HHDHEHGEEC
+267 
-277 GCGDHHHHDHEHGE
+277 
-291 ECGCG
+291 
-296 NHHHHDHEHGEEC
+296 
-309 GCGGHHHDHEHGEEC
+309 
-324 GCGDHHHHDHEHEE
+324 EHEE
-338 SKPKKVEKRKEKK
+338 IKPKKVEKPKEKK

-360 IIGVI
+360 IIGVF

-397 VLLKAIKNLFR
+397 VLLKAAKNLFR
-408 GQVLDEN
+408 GQVMDEN
-415 FLMSIATIGAVAIG
+415 FLMSIATIGAIAIG
-429 EYSEAVG
+429 EHSEAVG

-477 MIQVDPEEVEV
+477 IIQVDPEEVEV

-570 KSQTENFISKFCRYY
+570 KSQTENFISRFCRYY

-659 RKANTVVLD
+659 RKVNTVVLD

-687 MSEDELLKY
+687 MSEDELLRF

-743 YNGKTILAGSS
+743 YHGKTILAGSS

-761 IEYKK
+761 VKYEK
-766 IEESGT
+766 IDEVGT

-779 GKFAGCIVISDEV
+779 GKYAGCIVISDEV
-792 KEDSKRAIEEMRK
+792 KEDSKRAIAEMRK

-825 AKEVGV
+825 AEEVGLD
-831 NKHYSGLLPN
+831 KHYSGLLPN
-841 QKVEILEEIANENST
+841 QKVEILEEIASKNST
-856 GNTIFIGDGIN
+856 GNTAFIGDGIN

-894 IVFMTDELSKLPIAK
+894 VVFMTDELSKLPIAK

>member
-1 MSTRVDFLLEGL
+1 MSTRIDFLLEGL

-33 SSNMNFVAKKLSVFM
+33 NSNMNFVAKKLSVFM
-48 ENENITEANVSKIA
+48 ENESITEANVSKIA

-80 VLGEVSFDNKGNIIK
+80 VLGEISFDNKGNIIK
-95 SAKKEEIDK
+95 SEKKDEIDK

-127 DKVAK
+127 DKVGK
-132 LSYVENSN
+132 LAYVENSN

-150 FAKAGDITKQHMSE
+150 FAKARDITKQHMSE

-197 IESGTIKG
+197 VESGNTARNGRI
-205 SKDLNVLYANR
+205 DLNVLYANR
-216 KNNSKEH
+216 NNSEEHHHEHGENCGCGEHH
-223 HHDHGEDCGC
+223 HHDHEHEEECDCGE
-233 GGHHHD
+233 HHH

-250 HHHDHD
+250 HHH
-256 YGEECGCGDHH
+256 E
-267 HHDHEHGEEC
+267 HDHEEI
-277 GCGDHHHHDHEHGE
+277 
-291 ECGCG
+291 
-296 NHHHHDHEHGEEC
+296 
-309 GCGGHHHDHEHGEEC
+309 
-324 GCGDHHHHDHEHEE
+324 
-338 SKPKKVEKRKEKK
+338 KPKKVEKPKEKK

-397 VLLKAIKNLFR
+397 VLLKAAKNLFR
-408 GQVLDEN
+408 GQVMDEN
-415 FLMSIATIGAVAIG
+415 FLMSIATIGAIAIG
-429 EYSEAVG
+429 EHSEAVG

-477 MIQVDPEEVEV
+477 IIQVNPEEVEV

-604 EGAVFRDWLYRGLIF
+604 EGAVFKDWLYRGLIF

-659 RKANTVVLD
+659 RKVNTVVLD

-687 MSEDELLKY
+687 MSEDELLRF

-743 YNGKTILAGSS
+743 YHGKTILAGSS

-761 IEYKK
+761 VKYEKVD
-766 IEESGT
+766 EVGT

-779 GKFAGCIVISDEV
+779 GKYAGCIVISDQI
-792 KEDSKRAIEEMRK
+792 KEDSKKAIAEMRK

-825 AKEVGV
+825 AEEVGLD
-831 NKHYSGLLPN
+831 KHYSGLLPN
-841 QKVEILEEIANENST
+841 QKVEILEEIAKENST
-856 GNTIFIGDGIN
+856 GNTAFIGDGIN

>member
-1 MSTRVDFLLEGL
+1 MSTRIDFLLEGL

-33 SSNMNFVAKKLSVFM
+33 NSNMNFVAKKLSVFM
-48 ENENITEANVSKIA
+48 ENESITEANVSKIA

-80 VLGEVSFDNKGNIIK
+80 VLGEISFDNKGNIIK
-95 SAKKEEIDK
+95 SEKKDEIDE

-127 DKVAK
+127 DKVGK
-132 LSYVENSN
+132 LAYVENSN

-197 IESGTIKG
+197 VESGNTTRKG
-205 SKDLNVLYANR
+205 RADLNVLYANR
-216 KNNSKEH
+216 KNNSDEH
-223 HHDHGEDCGC
+223 HHKHGESCGCGGHHHEHDHDHGEECGC
-233 GGHHHD
+233 GEHHHHD
-239 HDHGEECGCGG
+239 HDHGEECGCG
-250 HHHDHD
+250 
-256 YGEECGCGDHH
+256 E
-267 HHDHEHGEEC
+267 
-277 GCGDHHHHDHEHGE
+277 
-291 ECGCG
+291 
-296 NHHHHDHEHGEEC
+296 
-309 GCGGHHHDHEHGEEC
+309 
-324 GCGDHHHHDHEHEE
+324 HHHDHEHEE
-338 SKPKKVEKRKEKK
+338 IKPKKVEKPKEKK

-360 IIGVI
+360 IIGVF

-397 VLLKAIKNLFR
+397 VLLKAAKNLFR
-408 GQVLDEN
+408 GQVMDEN
-415 FLMSIATIGAVAIG
+415 FLMSIATIGAIAIG
-429 EYSEAVG
+429 EHSEAVG

-477 MIQVDPEEVEV
+477 IIQVDPEEVEV

-570 KSQTENFISKFCRYY
+570 KSQTENFISRFCRYY

-659 RKANTVVLD
+659 RKVNTVVLD

-687 MSEDELLKY
+687 MSEDELLRF

-716 NEKFEEEV
+716 NEKSNEEI

-761 IEYKK
+761 VKYEK
-766 IEESGT
+766 IDEVGT

-779 GKFAGCIVISDEV
+779 GKYAGCIVISDEV
-792 KEDSKRAIEEMRK
+792 KEDSKRAIAEMRK

-825 AKEVGV
+825 AEEVGLD
-831 NKHYSGLLPN
+831 KHYSGLLPN
-841 QKVEILEEIANENST
+841 QKVEILEEIAKENST
-856 GNTIFIGDGIN
+856 GNTAFIGDGIN

>member
-1 MSTRVDFLLEGL
+1 MSTRIDFLLEGL

-33 SSNMNFVAKKLSVFM
+33 NSNMNFVAKKLSVFM
-48 ENENITEANVSKIA
+48 ENESITEANVSKIA

-80 VLGEVSFDNKGNIIK
+80 VLGEISFDNKGNIIK
-95 SAKKEEIDK
+95 SEKKDEIDE

-127 DKVAK
+127 DKVGK
-132 LSYVENSN
+132 LAYVENSN

-164 IAKIIHETESG
+164 IAKMIHETESG

-197 IESGTIKG
+197 VESGNTTRKG
-205 SKDLNVLYANR
+205 RADLNVLYANR
-216 KNNSKEH
+216 NNSEEH
-223 HHDHGEDCGC
+223 HHEHGESCGC
-233 GGHHHD
+233 GEHHHD
-239 HDHGEECGCGG
+239 HDHGEECGCGE

-256 YGEECGCGDHH
+256 
-267 HHDHEHGEEC
+267 HGEEC
-277 GCGDHHHHDHEHGE
+277 GCGEHHHHDH
-291 ECGCG
+291 
-296 NHHHHDHEHGEEC
+296 DHEEI
-309 GCGGHHHDHEHGEEC
+309 
-324 GCGDHHHHDHEHEE
+324 
-338 SKPKKVEKRKEKK
+338 KPKKVEKPKEKK

-360 IIGVI
+360 IIGVF

-397 VLLKAIKNLFR
+397 VLLKAAKNLFR
-408 GQVLDEN
+408 GQVMDEN
-415 FLMSIATIGAVAIG
+415 FLMSIATIGAIAIG
-429 EYSEAVG
+429 EHSEAVG

-477 MIQVDPEEVEV
+477 IIQVDPEEVEV

-570 KSQTENFISKFCRYY
+570 KSQTENFISRFCRYY

-659 RKANTVVLD
+659 RKVNTVVLD

-687 MSEDELLKY
+687 MSEDELLRF

-716 NEKFEEEV
+716 NEKSNEEI

-761 IEYKK
+761 VKYEK
-766 IEESGT
+766 IDEVGT

-779 GKFAGCIVISDEV
+779 GKYAGCIVISDEV
-792 KEDSKRAIEEMRK
+792 KEDSKRAIAEMRK

-825 AKEVGV
+825 AEEVGLD
-831 NKHYSGLLPN
+831 KHYSGLLPN
-841 QKVEILEEIANENST
+841 QKVEILEEIAKENST
-856 GNTIFIGDGIN
+856 GNTAFIGDGIN

>member
-1 MSTRVDFLLEGL
+1 MSTRIDFLLDGL

-33 SSNMNFVAKKLSVFM
+33 NSNMNFVAKKLSVFM
-48 ENENITEANVSKIA
+48 ENESITEANVSKIA

-80 VLGEVSFDNKGNIIK
+80 VLGEISFDNKGNIIK
-95 SAKKEEIDK
+95 SEKKDEIDK

-132 LSYVENSN
+132 LAYVENSN

-150 FAKAGDITKQHMSE
+150 FAKARDITKQHMSE

-197 IESGTIKG
+197 VESGNTARSGRI
-205 SKDLNVLYANR
+205 DLNVLYANR
-216 KNNSKEH
+216 NNSEEHHHEHGENCGCGEHHHHEHNHDEECGCGEHH
-223 HHDHGEDCGC
+223 HHDHEHSESCGC

-239 HDHGEECGCGG
+239 HDHKET
-250 HHHDHD
+250 
-256 YGEECGCGDHH
+256 
-267 HHDHEHGEEC
+267 
-277 GCGDHHHHDHEHGE
+277 
-291 ECGCG
+291 
-296 NHHHHDHEHGEEC
+296 
-309 GCGGHHHDHEHGEEC
+309 
-324 GCGDHHHHDHEHEE
+324 
-338 SKPKKVEKRKEKK
+338 KPKKVEKPKEKK

-397 VLLKAIKNLFR
+397 VLLKAAKNLFR
-408 GQVLDEN
+408 GQVMDEN
-415 FLMSIATIGAVAIG
+415 FLMSIATIGAIAIG
-429 EYSEAVG
+429 EHSEAVG

-477 MIQVDPEEVEV
+477 IIQVDPEEVEV

-659 RKANTVVLD
+659 RKVDTVVLD

-687 MSEDELLKY
+687 MSEDELLRF

-743 YNGKTILAGSS
+743 YHGKTILAGSS

-761 IEYKK
+761 VKYEKVD
-766 IEESGT
+766 EVGT

-779 GKFAGCIVISDEV
+779 GKYAGCIVISDQI
-792 KEDSKRAIEEMRK
+792 KEDSKRAIAEMRK
-805 VGITNVVM
+805 VGIINVVM

-831 NKHYSGLLPN
+831 DKYYSGLLPN
-841 QKVEILEEIANENST
+841 QKVEMLEEIASKNST
-856 GNTIFIGDGIN
+856 GNTAFIGDGIN

-894 IVFMTDELSKLPIAK
+894 VVFMTDELSKLPIAK

>member
-1 MSTRVDFLLEGL
+1 MSTRIDFLLEGL

-33 SSNMNFVAKKLSVFM
+33 NSNMNFVAKKLSVFM
-48 ENENITEANVSKIA
+48 ENESITEANVSKIA

-80 VLGEVSFDNKGNIIK
+80 VLGEISFDNKGNIIK
-95 SAKKEEIDK
+95 SEKKDEIDE

-127 DKVAK
+127 DKVGK
-132 LSYVENSN
+132 LAYVENSN

-164 IAKIIHETESG
+164 IAKMIHETESG

-197 IESGTIKG
+197 VESGNTTRKG
-205 SKDLNVLYANR
+205 RADLNVLYANR
-216 KNNSKEH
+216 NNSEEH
-223 HHDHGEDCGC
+223 HHEHGESCGC
-233 GGHHHD
+233 GEHHHD
-239 HDHGEECGCGG
+239 HDHGEECGCGE

-256 YGEECGCGDHH
+256 
-267 HHDHEHGEEC
+267 HGEEC
-277 GCGDHHHHDHEHGE
+277 GCGE
-291 ECGCG
+291 
-296 NHHHHDHEHGEEC
+296 
-309 GCGGHHHDHEHGEEC
+309 
-324 GCGDHHHHDHEHEE
+324 HHHDHEHEE
-338 SKPKKVEKRKEKK
+338 IKPKKVEKPKEKK

-360 IIGVI
+360 IIGVF

-397 VLLKAIKNLFR
+397 VLLKAAKNLFR
-408 GQVLDEN
+408 GQVMDEN
-415 FLMSIATIGAVAIG
+415 FLMSIATIGAIAIG
-429 EYSEAVG
+429 EHSEAVG

-477 MIQVDPEEVEV
+477 IIQVDPEEVEV

-543 IYVRVTKEYGESTVA
+543 IHVRVTKEYGESTVA

-570 KSQTENFISKFCRYY
+570 KSQTENFISRFCRYY

-659 RKANTVVLD
+659 RKVNTVVLD

-687 MSEDELLKY
+687 MSEDELLRF

-716 NEKFEEEV
+716 NEKSNEEI

-761 IEYKK
+761 VKYEK
-766 IEESGT
+766 IDEVGT

-779 GKFAGCIVISDEV
+779 GKYAGCIVISDEV
-792 KEDSKRAIEEMRK
+792 KEDSKRAIAEMRK

-825 AKEVGV
+825 AEEVGLD
-831 NKHYSGLLPN
+831 KHYSGLLPN
-841 QKVEILEEIANENST
+841 QKVEILEEIAKENST
-856 GNTIFIGDGIN
+856 GNTAFIGDGIN

>member
-1 MSTRVDFLLEGL
+1 MSTRIDFLLEGL

-33 SSNMNFVAKKLSVFM
+33 NSNMNFVAKKLSVFM
-48 ENENITEANVSKIA
+48 ENESITEANVSKIA

-80 VLGEVSFDNKGNIIK
+80 VLGEISFDNKGNIIK
-95 SAKKEEIDK
+95 SEKKDEIDK

-127 DKVAK
+127 DKVGK
-132 LSYVENSN
+132 LAYVENSN

-150 FAKAGDITKQHMSE
+150 FAKARDITKQHMSE

-197 IESGTIKG
+197 VESGNTTKKG
-205 SKDLNVLYANR
+205 RTDLNVLYANR
-216 KNNSKEH
+216 KNNSDEHGENCGCGEHH
-223 HHDHGEDCGC
+223 HHDHEHEEECDCGE
-233 GGHHHD
+233 HHH

-250 HHHDHD
+250 HHH
-256 YGEECGCGDHH
+256 E
-267 HHDHEHGEEC
+267 HDHEET
-277 GCGDHHHHDHEHGE
+277 
-291 ECGCG
+291 
-296 NHHHHDHEHGEEC
+296 
-309 GCGGHHHDHEHGEEC
+309 
-324 GCGDHHHHDHEHEE
+324 
-338 SKPKKVEKRKEKK
+338 KPKKVEKPKEKK

-360 IIGVI
+360 IIGVF

-377 NTGTF
+377 NTVTF

-397 VLLKAIKNLFR
+397 VLLKAAKNLFR
-408 GQVLDEN
+408 GQVMDEN
-415 FLMSIATIGAVAIG
+415 FLMSIATIGAIAIG
-429 EYSEAVG
+429 EHSEAVG

-477 MIQVDPEEVEV
+477 IIQVDPEEVEV

-570 KSQTENFISKFCRYY
+570 KSQTENFISRFCRYY

-659 RKANTVVLD
+659 RKVNTVVLD

-687 MSEDELLKY
+687 MSEDELLRF

-716 NEKFEEEV
+716 NEKSNEEI

-743 YNGKTILAGSS
+743 YHGKTILAGSS

-761 IEYKK
+761 VKYEK
-766 IEESGT
+766 IDEVGT

-779 GKFAGCIVISDEV
+779 GKYAGCIVISDQI
-792 KEDSKRAIEEMRK
+792 KEDSKKAIEEMRK

-831 NKHYSGLLPN
+831 DKYYSGLLPN
-841 QKVEILEEIANENST
+841 QKVEMLEEIASKNST
-856 GNTIFIGDGIN
+856 GNTAFIGDGIN

-894 IVFMTDELSKLPIAK
+894 VVFMTDELSKLPIAK

>member
-127 DKVAK
+127 DKVGK

-239 HDHGEECGCGG
+239 HEHGEECGCGG
-250 HHHDHD
+250 HHHD
-256 YGEECGCGDHH
+256 
-267 HHDHEHGEEC
+267 HDHEHGEEC

-296 NHHHHDHEHGEEC
+296 D
-309 GCGGHHHDHEHGEEC
+309 
-324 GCGDHHHHDHEHEE
+324 HHHDHEHEE

>member
-127 DKVAK
+127 DKVGK

-256 YGEECGCGDHH
+256 HGEECGCGDHH

-296 NHHHHDHEHGEEC
+296 
-309 GCGGHHHDHEHGEEC
+309 GHHHDHEHGEEC
-324 GCGDHHHHDHEHEE
+324 GCGDHHHDHEHEE

>member
-1 MSTRVDFLLEGL
+1 MSTRIDFLLDGL

-33 SSNMNFVAKKLSVFM
+33 NSNMNFVAKKLSVFM
-48 ENENITEANVSKIA
+48 ENESITEANVSKIA
-62 KIIHDTESGLTV
+62 KIIHETESGLTV

-80 VLGEVSFDNKGNIIK
+80 VLGEISFDNKGNIIK
-95 SAKKEEIDK
+95 SDKKDEIDK
-104 NKVIRVDFLLN
+104 NKVTRVDFLLN

-127 DKVAK
+127 DKVSK
-132 LSYVENSN
+132 LDYVENSS

-150 FAKAGDITKQHMSE
+150 YAKNGDITKQHMSE

-183 KVVGALEFDNKGNI
+183 KVVGELNFDNKGNI
-197 IESGTIKG
+197 IESGNLSGKG
-205 SKDLNVLYANR
+205 MMDLNVLYAKR
-216 KNNSKEH
+216 KNDSEEH
-223 HHDHGEDCGC
+223 HHHEHGENCGC
-233 GGHHHD
+233 GGHHHEHN
-239 HDHGEECGCGG
+239 HDEECGCGG
-250 HHHDHD
+250 HHHEHNHD
-256 YGEECGCGDHH
+256 EECGCGEHH
-267 HHDHEHGEEC
+267 HA
-277 GCGDHHHHDHEHGE
+277 
-291 ECGCG
+291 
-296 NHHHHDHEHGEEC
+296 
-309 GCGGHHHDHEHGEEC
+309 
-324 GCGDHHHHDHEHEE
+324 HEHEE
-338 SKPKKVEKRKEKK
+338 IKPKKVEKAKEKK
-351 EINKDLIKI
+351 EINKELIKI
-360 IIGVI
+360 IVGVF

-372 EMAVG
+372 EMVVG
-377 NTGTF
+377 NTGVF
-382 GVVVFLAAYILIGGD
+382 GTVVFLAAYVLIGGD
-397 VLLKAIKNLFR
+397 VLLKALKNLFR
-408 GQVLDEN
+408 GQVMDEN
-415 FLMSIATIGAVAIG
+415 FLMSIATIGAIAIG
-429 EYSEAVG
+429 EHSEAVG

-471 LVQGGK
+471 LVQNGK
-477 MIQVDPEEVEV
+477 LVQVDPEDVEV
-488 GDVIVVKPGE
+488 GDVIAVKPGE

-504 IVTEGEAM
+504 IVTDGEAM

-543 IYVRVTKEYGESTVA
+543 IHVRVTKEYGESTVA

-659 RKANTVVLD
+659 RKVDTVVLD

-679 VTEINPVG
+679 VTEINPVE
-687 MSEDELLKY
+687 MSEEELLRY

-716 NEKFEEEV
+716 NEKSDEEV
-724 KLSEI
+724 KLGEI

-761 IEYKK
+761 IKYEK
-766 IEESGT
+766 IDEIGT

-792 KEDSKRAIEEMRK
+792 KEDSKKAIEEMRK
-805 VGITNVVM
+805 IGIKNVVM

-831 NKHYSGLLPN
+831 DKYYSGLLPN
-841 QKVEILEEIANENST
+841 QKVEMLEEIANENNS
-856 GNTIFIGDGIN
+856 GNTAFIGDGIN

-894 IVFMTDELSKLPIAK
+894 VVFMTDELSKLPIAK

-923 VFAMGVKVIV
+923 IFAMGVKIIV
-933 MLMSTGGVANMWEA
+933 MIMSTGGVANMWEA

>member
-95 SAKKEEIDK
+95 SVKKEEIDK

-239 HDHGEECGCGG
+239 HEH
-250 HHHDHD
+250 
-256 YGEECGCGDHH
+256 GEECGCGDHHHNHEHGEECGCGDH

-277 GCGDHHHHDHEHGE
+277 GCGDHHHHNHDHGE

-296 NHHHHDHEHGEEC
+296 GHHHDHEHGEEC

-324 GCGDHHHHDHEHEE
+324 GCGDHHHDHEHEE

-523 LRSVKPGEEVVSG
+523 LRRVKPGEEVVSG

>member
-48 ENENITEANVSKIA
+48 ENENITEDNVSKIA

-250 HHHDHD
+250 HHHDH
-256 YGEECGCGDHH
+256 
-267 HHDHEHGEEC
+267 EHGEEC
-277 GCGDHHHHDHEHGE
+277 GCGD
-291 ECGCG
+291 
-296 NHHHHDHEHGEEC
+296 HHHHDHEHGEEC

-324 GCGDHHHHDHEHEE
+324 GCGDHHHEHGEECGCGDHHHDHEYEE

-360 IIGVI
+360 IIGVF

-397 VLLKAIKNLFR
+397 VLLKAAKNLFR
-408 GQVLDEN
+408 GQVMDEN
-415 FLMSIATIGAVAIG
+415 FLMSIATIGAIAIG
-429 EYSEAVG
+429 EHSEAVG

-477 MIQVDPEEVEV
+477 IIQVDPEEVEV

-570 KSQTENFISKFCRYY
+570 KSQTENFISRFCRYY

-679 VTEINPVG
+679 VTEINPIG

>member
-1 MSTRVDFLLEGL
+1 MSTRIDFLLEDL

-33 SSNMNFVAKKLSVFM
+33 NSNMNFVAKKLSVFM
-48 ENENITEANVSKIA
+48 ENESITEANVSKIV

-80 VLGEVSFDNKGNIIK
+80 VLGEISFDNKGNIIK
-95 SAKKEEIDK
+95 SEKKDEIDK

-127 DKVAK
+127 DKVGK

-183 KVVGALEFDNKGNI
+183 KVVGALDFDNKGNI
-197 IESGTIKG
+197 VESGNTARNGRI
-205 SKDLNVLYANR
+205 DLNVLYANR
-216 KNNSKEH
+216 NNSEEH
-223 HHDHGEDCGC
+223 HHEHGENCGC
-233 GGHHHD
+233 GEHHH

-250 HHHDHD
+250 HHHDH
-256 YGEECGCGDHH
+256 
-267 HHDHEHGEEC
+267 
-277 GCGDHHHHDHEHGE
+277 
-291 ECGCG
+291 
-296 NHHHHDHEHGEEC
+296 
-309 GCGGHHHDHEHGEEC
+309 
-324 GCGDHHHHDHEHEE
+324 EHEE
-338 SKPKKVEKRKEKK
+338 IKPKKVEKPKEKK

-397 VLLKAIKNLFR
+397 VLLKAAKNLFR
-408 GQVLDEN
+408 GQVMDEN
-415 FLMSIATIGAVAIG
+415 FLMSIATIGAIAIG
-429 EYSEAVG
+429 EHSEAVG

-445 YLQQKAVGQSRKS
+445 YLQQKSVGQSRKS

-471 LVQGGK
+471 LVQNGK
-477 MIQVDPEEVEV
+477 IIQVDPEDVEV
-488 GDVIVVKPGE
+488 GDIIAVKPGE

-504 IVTEGEAM
+504 IVTDGEAM

-523 LRSVKPGEEVVSG
+523 LRSVKAGEEVISG

-543 IYVRVTKEYGESTVA
+543 IYIKVTKEYGESTVA

-597 FIPPLVI
+597 FIPPLII
-604 EGAVFRDWLYRGLIF
+604 EGAVFKDWLYRGLIF

-643 SKNGI
+643 SKNGV

-659 RKANTVVLD
+659 RKVNTVVLD

-679 VTEINPVG
+679 VTEINPNGV
-687 MSEDELLKY
+687 SEEELLKY
-696 AAIAEAN
+696 AAAAEAN
-703 SNHPIAKSIMESY
+703 SNHPIAKSIMDSY
-716 NEKFEEEV
+716 NEKYSEEV
-724 KLSEI
+724 KLNEI
-729 DKYEEIAAHGIKVL
+729 DKYEEIAAHGIKAI

-761 IEYKK
+761 IDYEK

-779 GKFAGCIVISDEV
+779 GKFAGYIIISDEV
-792 KEDSKRAIEEMRK
+792 KEDSKKAIEDMRK
-805 VGITNVVM
+805 VGITNVIM
-813 LTGDNEAAAAKI
+813 LTGDNESAAAKI

-831 NKHYSGLLPN
+831 DRYYSGLLPN
-841 QKVEILEEIANENST
+841 QKVEILEEISNDNRN
-856 GNTIFIGDGIN
+856 GNTAFIGDGIN

-923 VFAMGVKVIV
+923 VFAMGVKIIV

>member
-1 MSTRVDFLLEGL
+1 MSTRIDFLLEGL

-33 SSNMNFVAKKLSVFM
+33 NSNMNFVAKKLSVFM
-48 ENENITEANVSKIA
+48 ENESITEANVSKIA

-80 VLGEVSFDNKGNIIK
+80 VLGEISFDNKGNIIK
-95 SAKKEEIDK
+95 SEKKDEIDK

-127 DKVAK
+127 DKVGK
-132 LSYVENSN
+132 LAYVENSN

-183 KVVGALEFDNKGNI
+183 KVVGALDFDNKGNI
-197 IESGTIKG
+197 VESGNTARRG
-205 SKDLNVLYANR
+205 RTDLNVLYANR
-216 KNNSKEH
+216 NNSEEH
-223 HHDHGEDCGC
+223 HHEHGESCGC
-233 GGHHHD
+233 GEHHHD
-239 HDHGEECGCGG
+239 HDHGEECGCG
-250 HHHDHD
+250 
-256 YGEECGCGDHH
+256 EHH
-267 HHDHEHGEEC
+267 HHDHEET
-277 GCGDHHHHDHEHGE
+277 
-291 ECGCG
+291 
-296 NHHHHDHEHGEEC
+296 
-309 GCGGHHHDHEHGEEC
+309 
-324 GCGDHHHHDHEHEE
+324 
-338 SKPKKVEKRKEKK
+338 KPKKVEKPKEKK

-360 IIGVI
+360 IIGVF

-397 VLLKAIKNLFR
+397 VLLKAAKNLFR
-408 GQVLDEN
+408 GQVMDEN
-415 FLMSIATIGAVAIG
+415 FLMSIATIGAIAIG
-429 EYSEAVG
+429 EHSEAVG

-477 MIQVDPEEVEV
+477 IIQVNPEEVEV

-604 EGAVFRDWLYRGLIF
+604 EGAVFKDWLYRGLIF

-659 RKANTVVLD
+659 RKVNTVVLD

-687 MSEDELLKY
+687 MSEDELLRF

-743 YNGKTILAGSS
+743 YHGKTILAGSS

-761 IEYKK
+761 VKYEK
-766 IEESGT
+766 IDEVGT

-779 GKFAGCIVISDEV
+779 GKYAGCIVISDQI
-792 KEDSKRAIEEMRK
+792 KEDSKKAIEEMRK

-831 NKHYSGLLPN
+831 DKYYSGLLPN
-841 QKVEILEEIANENST
+841 QKVEMLEEIASKNST
-856 GNTIFIGDGIN
+856 GNTAFIGDGIN

-894 IVFMTDELSKLPIAK
+894 VVFMTDELSKLPIAK

>member
-1 MSTRVDFLLEGL
+1 MSTRIDFLLEGL

-33 SSNMNFVAKKLSVFM
+33 NSNMNFVAKKLSVFM
-48 ENENITEANVSKIA
+48 ENESITEANVSKIA

-80 VLGEVSFDNKGNIIK
+80 VLGEISFDNKGNIIK
-95 SAKKEEIDK
+95 SEKKDEIDE

-197 IESGTIKG
+197 VESGNTTRRG
-205 SKDLNVLYANR
+205 RTDLNVLYANR
-216 KNNSKEH
+216 KNNSDEH
-223 HHDHGEDCGC
+223 HHEHGESCGC
-233 GGHHHD
+233 GEHHHD

-250 HHHDHD
+250 HHHDH
-256 YGEECGCGDHH
+256 
-267 HHDHEHGEEC
+267 
-277 GCGDHHHHDHEHGE
+277 
-291 ECGCG
+291 
-296 NHHHHDHEHGEEC
+296 
-309 GCGGHHHDHEHGEEC
+309 
-324 GCGDHHHHDHEHEE
+324 EHEE
-338 SKPKKVEKRKEKK
+338 IKPKKVEKPKEKK

-360 IIGVI
+360 IIGVF

-397 VLLKAIKNLFR
+397 VLLKAAKNLFR
-408 GQVLDEN
+408 GQVMDEN
-415 FLMSIATIGAVAIG
+415 FLMSIATIGAIAIG
-429 EYSEAVG
+429 EHSEAVG

-477 MIQVDPEEVEV
+477 IIQVDPEEVEV

-543 IYVRVTKEYGESTVA
+543 IHVRVTKEYGESTVA

-570 KSQTENFISKFCRYY
+570 KSQTENFISRFCRYY

-659 RKANTVVLD
+659 RKVDTVVLD

-687 MSEDELLKY
+687 MSEDELLRF

-761 IEYKK
+761 VKYEK
-766 IEESGT
+766 IDEVGT

-779 GKFAGCIVISDEV
+779 GKYAGCIVISDEV
-792 KEDSKRAIEEMRK
+792 KEDSKRAIAEMRK

-825 AKEVGV
+825 AEEVGLD
-831 NKHYSGLLPN
+831 KHYSGLLPN
-841 QKVEILEEIANENST
+841 QKVEILEEIAKENST
-856 GNTIFIGDGIN
+856 GNTAFIGDGIN

>member
-48 ENENITEANVSKIA
+48 ENENITEDNVSKIA

-250 HHHDHD
+250 HHHDHEH
-256 YGEECGCGDHH
+256 GEECGCGGHH
-267 HHDHEHGEEC
+267 HDHDHEHGEEC
-277 GCGDHHHHDHEHGE
+277 GCGD
-291 ECGCG
+291 
-296 NHHHHDHEHGEEC
+296 HHHHDHEHGEEC

-324 GCGDHHHHDHEHEE
+324 GCGDHHHDHGEECGCGDHHHDHEHEE

>member
-48 ENENITEANVSKIA
+48 ENENITEDNVSKIA

-256 YGEECGCGDHH
+256 
-267 HHDHEHGEEC
+267 HEHGEEC

-296 NHHHHDHEHGEEC
+296 D
-309 GCGGHHHDHEHGEEC
+309 
-324 GCGDHHHHDHEHEE
+324 HHHDHEHEE

>member
-1 MSTRVDFLLEGL
+1 MSTRIDFLLEDL

-33 SSNMNFVAKKLSVFM
+33 NSNMNFVAKKLSVFM
-48 ENENITEANVSKIA
+48 ENESITEANVSKIA

-80 VLGEVSFDNKGNIIK
+80 VLGEISFDNKGNIIK
-95 SAKKEEIDK
+95 SEKKDEIDK

-127 DKVAK
+127 DKVGK
-132 LSYVENSN
+132 LAYVENSN

-183 KVVGALEFDNKGNI
+183 KVVGALDFDNKGNI
-197 IESGTIKG
+197 VESGNTARRG
-205 SKDLNVLYANR
+205 RTDLNVLYANR
-216 KNNSKEH
+216 NNSEEHHHEHGESCGCGERH
-223 HHDHGEDCGC
+223 HHDHE
-233 GGHHHD
+233 HD
-239 HDHGEECGCGG
+239 EECGCGG

-256 YGEECGCGDHH
+256 
-267 HHDHEHGEEC
+267 
-277 GCGDHHHHDHEHGE
+277 
-291 ECGCG
+291 
-296 NHHHHDHEHGEEC
+296 
-309 GCGGHHHDHEHGEEC
+309 
-324 GCGDHHHHDHEHEE
+324 EHEE
-338 SKPKKVEKRKEKK
+338 IKPKKVEKPKEKK
-351 EINKDLIKI
+351 EINKELIKI
-360 IIGVI
+360 IIGVM

-382 GVVVFLAAYILIGGD
+382 GVVIFLAAYILIGGD
-397 VLLKAIKNLFR
+397 VLLKAAKNLFR
-408 GQVLDEN
+408 GQVMDEN
-415 FLMSIATIGAVAIG
+415 FLMSIATIGAIAIG
-429 EYSEAVG
+429 EHSEAVG

-477 MIQVDPEEVEV
+477 IIQVDPEEVEV

-570 KSQTENFISKFCRYY
+570 KSQTENFISRFCRYY

-659 RKANTVVLD
+659 RKVNTVVLD

-687 MSEDELLKY
+687 MSEDELLRF

-743 YNGKTILAGSS
+743 YHGKTILAGSS

-761 IEYKK
+761 VKYEK
-766 IEESGT
+766 IDEVGT

-779 GKFAGCIVISDEV
+779 GKYAGCIVISDQI
-792 KEDSKRAIEEMRK
+792 KEDSKKAIEEMRK

-825 AKEVGV
+825 AEEVGV
-831 NKHYSGLLPN
+831 DKYYSGLLPN
-841 QKVEILEEIANENST
+841 QKVEMLEEIASKNST
-856 GNTIFIGDGIN
+856 GNTAFIGDGIN